1 VAGGLKAA
9 RSKAAKQKE
18 RLKTLPAHWRYRE
31 ELSRQNK
38 LRRSI
43 YEVLRDQLDE
53 YMITHGLI
61 RSYSNFVDSG
71 QDYPFVEKRELKP
84 RARIPQQEYD
94 AQNSFLVIFLED
106 TIAPMHKK
114 YLRFFDSNRT
124 TKKNLLNTSTIHLS
138 ESLERS
144 TRSLEDVRFID
155 FMEELMQVD
164 YALLIQRD
172 PSTKARNRY
181 QLTHFHVRVDWPIAD
196 AAEDLG
202 RYLRYISKDLYE
214 RGDEYAEN
222 LQKKFFEYYG
232 MPVMS
237 GGRRTAAIVAAQYL
251 RRLPSIS
258 TIYVGSSESRTL
270 FRISERDVS
279 KSIVMLLDKKEMTAI
294 ADAHEMGLATFQ
306 KNYLFSRAKNS
317 GAAIFRAT
325 YTRTSQGRSPE
336 DSKIRE
342 LNQDLNWLSVEAQH
356 LLPKPGVTKFRP
368 LPYNVIYS

>member
-1 VAGGLKAA
+1 M
-9 RSKAAKQKE
+9 
-18 RLKTLPAHWRYRE
+18 PAHWRYRE

-53 YMITHGLI
+53 YMTTYGLI
-61 RSYSNFVDSG
+61 RSFGNFVDSG

-84 RARIPQQEYD
+84 RARIPQQEYES
-94 AQNSFLVIFLED
+94 QNSFLVIFLED

-114 YLRFFDSNRT
+114 YLRFFDSNKT

-138 ESLERS
+138 ETLERNI
-144 TRSLEDVRFID
+144 RNLEDIRFVD
-155 FMEELMQVD
+155 FMEELMRVD

-222 LQKKFFEYYG
+222 MQKKFFEYYG

-237 GGRRTAAIVAAQYL
+237 GGRRTAAIVASQYL

-279 KSIVMLLDKKEMTAI
+279 KSIVMLLDKKEMLAI
-294 ADAHEMGLATFQ
+294 AESHEMGLATFM
-306 KNYLFSRAKNS
+306 KNFVFWRGRNR
-317 GAAIFRAT
+317 GAVIFRAT
-325 YTRTSQGRSPE
+325 YTRTSQARSPE

-342 LNQDLNWLSVEAQH
+342 LNPDLNWLSVEAQH
-356 LLPKPGVTKFRP
+356 IVPKPGVTKFRP

>member
-1 VAGGLKAA
+1 M
-9 RSKAAKQKE
+9 
-18 RLKTLPAHWRYRE
+18 PAHWRYRE